1 MCLAAKLRRCR
12 ANLLTWFGQQQ
23 RDLPWRRT
31 KDPYAIWVSEIM
43 LQQTRVAAVIPYFER
58 FLVRFPIYQA
68 LAAANEEEVLRHW
81 AGLGYY
87 YRARNLQKAAQLMC
101 GWGAFPRDYDA
112 ILQLPGVGEYTAA
125 AVASIA
131 FDLQHAV

>member
-1 MCLAAKLRRCR
+1 MLLKIEMNEFR
-12 ANLLTWFGQQQ
+12 ADLLEWFATHQ

-31 KDPYAIWVSEIM
+31 RDPYAIWVSEIM

-68 LAAANEEEVLRHW
+68 LAAANEEGVLRHW

-125 AVASIA
+125 
-131 FDLQHAV
+131 